1 MEIKISKEI
10 RQHRENIF
18 FGLTMRQA
26 LCSVLAVGLAVGAYF
41 LLRNVVGERV
51 ASWACIVAA
60 APMAVA
66 GFFSYNGMTFEQFIW
81 ALVKTELLCGRPRS
95 FEAKNLYETL
105 LVTPEKQK
113 KRGGQPRV

>member
-1 MEIKISKEI
+1 MEIKINKEI

-26 LCSVLAVGLAVGAYF
+26 ICAGLAVALAVGAYF
-41 LLRNVVGERV
+41 LLRDPLGERA

-66 GFFSYNGMTFEQFIW
+66 GFFSYNGMTLGQFAW
-81 ALVKTELLCGRPRS
+81 AVIKTELLCGRPRS
-95 FEAKNLYETL
+95 FQAENLYEKL

-113 KRGGQPRV
+113 KRGGRRRV